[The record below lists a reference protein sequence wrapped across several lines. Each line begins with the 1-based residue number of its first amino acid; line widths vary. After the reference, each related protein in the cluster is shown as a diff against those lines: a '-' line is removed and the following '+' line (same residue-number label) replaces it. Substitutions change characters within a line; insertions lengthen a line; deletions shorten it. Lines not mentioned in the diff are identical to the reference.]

1 MTDNRDEGA
10 IRTLVA
16 DFVAGWNAGDGDAC
30 ARPFAVNADFTAVT
44 GQRIKGRDLIGK
56 GHAEILSTVFRGTR
70 NSGRVNDIV
79 FLRPDVALVDV
90 TFRIDP
96 MADKP
101 WLPPYSSCGIVATK
115 ENGAW
120 SIAALRNMVPFDRP
134 VAGPLDRQ
142 TLDASRRAAQAS
154 GTLASTL

>member
-1 MTDNRDEGA
+1 MTGNPDERA
-10 IRTLVA
+10 IGTLVA

-30 ARPFAVNADFTAVT
+30 ARPFAANADFTAVT

-70 NSGRVNDIV
+70 NSARINDIV
-79 FLRPDVALVDV
+79 FLRPDIALVDV
-90 TFRIDP
+90 TFRIEP
-96 MADKP
+96 MPDKP

-120 SIAALRNMVPFDRP
+120 SIAAFRNMVPFDRP
-134 VAGPLDRQ
+134 LAGPLDRQ
-142 TLDASRRAAQAS
+142 TLEASRRAVQAS
-154 GTLASTL
+154 AV